1 MATAKSSASLNTDVT
16 LRGIVTPALLLSNQ
30 ACRV

>member
-16 LRGIVTPALLLSNQ
+16 LLSIVTPALLLSNQ
-30 ACRV
+30 GCRV